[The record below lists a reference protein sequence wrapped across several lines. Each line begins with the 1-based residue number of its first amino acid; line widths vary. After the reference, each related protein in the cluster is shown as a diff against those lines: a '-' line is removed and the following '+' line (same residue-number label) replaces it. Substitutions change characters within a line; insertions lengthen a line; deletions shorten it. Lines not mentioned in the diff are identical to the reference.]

1 MGPVIE
7 GTGPNLHHPQYGEVQ
22 RTSGTRPVR
31 GGSIDV
37 ADVMG
42 RAGVCWNLE
51 ARKADNG
58 SINEENIGK
67 AEEDTPG
74 EVRVPM
80 GGADKIPHSGVGSV
94 RGLPI
99 GVVNG
104 RSPVTLENETYT
116 NGKRKVRLEIP
127 LTLPRDGRGYTKCS
141 PLAATLGFG
150 ERQLKCLMDPD
161 SNTSIVDLK
170 TLRACYPDASINES
184 VQMSVHGVGKAS
196 TMGWVVLPVTL
207 TAKDA
212 HGPVDVELDVE
223 FHVMQDFTPG
233 LLLGLDTMLDYDI
246 DLCLSRLEGSVREY
260 KFALDAPYRPFR
272 SVLVKAAKKVT
283 VPGRTATV
291 VPVQSAMVSGFDYII
306 DPFYTAIQGVM
317 CGPQLPKGVADS
329 TLDKVVYVND
339 TDHPL
344 VLDKHQAIARATMAT
359 VDTRIVETTLR
370 MDWADMVKPSTRVQ
384 DVGAKPPAAF
394 DLDELQRTAMG
405 SSTAP
410 FEAAQGATWFTTDRC
425 YEDELCF
432 SADGREK
439 PRRPRSIPDADA
451 ARIAAAAS
459 QRKPSDEFAVP
470 LDDPE
475 MEIPSVEIPDGTL
488 ETILDS
494 DFMIDPGLDDDR
506 RQDLLG
512 LLRTYVASFSK
523 GTRLGKVRGFKATI
537 PLKEGSNAPPP
548 QPNRPQGPAKRQVVD
563 EFIDQMLSWDV
574 IEDSSSPTS
583 AGIVLVKQN
592 GKWRFCVDFRMLN
605 EVTVGDSY
613 PMLRADY
620 VFSAM
625 GGKRFFSTL
634 DCLKGYHQLELDEKD
649 RWKSAFITH
658 RGLYQFKRLPF
669 GLKNAPAIYQRFMDQ
684 LLGSLRWVAAL
695 VYIDD
700 VIIYSETWPEH
711 MAHLRQLLKA
721 AAKCGLTFSL
731 PKCRF
736 GFTELTMLGLGL
748 SRYGLHTIKDRVR
761 AVLDLAAPT
770 TMGELHRLLGMFGY
784 YRMFIRNFAKVTAP
798 LNELKKRDPDA
809 KSKDY
814 SSKLPIPWTDA
825 CQAAYDE
832 LKHRLSSAPILAH
845 PRYDRPFI
853 LYTDASNISF
863 GAVLAQV
870 WTREDYVLAA
880 DDGSESASSHVMEA
894 EFDWN
899 AAYSA
904 DKVFRA
910 VYARLRDKPQDASDP
925 EDPNFFLHADGLMRF
940 HSSTGDRVCLPA
952 SSVKDTLY
960 VAHDALGHFGF
971 EKTYDRVAAT
981 YYRPGLSSLVKQYVQ
996 FCPQCLKNKTS
1007 RSKKQ
1012 GELMSID
1019 APSAVEP
1026 SAFRSINMDLIVNL
1040 PPSGGYDA
1048 ILVIVDRC
1056 TKAAIFVPTVSSYT
1070 AEMIAELLF
1079 DNVVRRGFIPEK
1091 IITDRDPKITKSFW
1105 KTLARRLNLKH
1116 SLTAAWHAQTDGA
1129 AERLNQTLETAIR
1142 AYVSPQ
1148 LDNWHASLPMLEL
1161 AYNTAKN
1168 ASTSMSPFDLLY
1180 VQPQNVVERLLGIS
1194 DRDPTDNLQA
1204 QDFVENARNRLKDAR
1219 EAVTK
1224 SLRLQKLYYDRR
1236 HGPIRPIE
1244 VGDFVSIRLADHPVS
1259 LVKRTKLTQQ
1269 KLPPYK
1275 VLEVLANKHAVR
1287 LDIPPQVGI
1296 HPVLSV
1302 QHVDRAVDPSQ
1313 DPFQRSNH
1321 EEPPAVDVAGDRW
1334 EGEIRDERSTRSGQK
1349 RYLVH
1354 WIGWDERYDE
1364 WLPSGRIDQGMIDD
1378 WDNNRRALN
1387 GQLAQTFLTETPFQ
1401 PKKSYETVIP
1411 QHGPI
1416 ERPVLY
1422 ISRSTKPY
1430 EQGYQ
1435 ATELEITCLHWAFA
1449 KLHHYLEGS
1458 DVLIITDHESI
1469 NGILN
1474 SSPGTIY
1481 SGRLDKVRMALMPYM
1496 DKIKVV
1502 YKPGS
1507 KMQNVD
1513 PLSRAPAPALDA
1525 DAVGS

>member
-1 MGPVIE
+1 
-7 GTGPNLHHPQYGEVQ
+7 
-22 RTSGTRPVR
+22 
-31 GGSIDV
+31 
-37 ADVMG
+37 
-42 RAGVCWNLE
+42 
-51 ARKADNG
+51 
-58 SINEENIGK
+58 
-67 AEEDTPG
+67 
-74 EVRVPM
+74 
-80 GGADKIPHSGVGSV
+80 
-94 RGLPI
+94 
-99 GVVNG
+99 
-104 RSPVTLENETYT
+104 
-116 NGKRKVRLEIP
+116 
-127 LTLPRDGRGYTKCS
+127 
-141 PLAATLGFG
+141 
-150 ERQLKCLMDPD
+150 
-161 SNTSIVDLK
+161 
-170 TLRACYPDASINES
+170 
-184 VQMSVHGVGKAS
+184 
-196 TMGWVVLPVTL
+196 
-207 TAKDA
+207 
-212 HGPVDVELDVE
+212 
-223 FHVMQDFTPG
+223 
-233 LLLGLDTMLDYDI
+233 
-246 DLCLSRLEGSVREY
+246 
-260 KFALDAPYRPFR
+260 
-272 SVLVKAAKKVT
+272 
-283 VPGRTATV
+283 
-291 VPVQSAMVSGFDYII
+291 
-306 DPFYTAIQGVM
+306 
-317 CGPQLPKGVADS
+317 
-329 TLDKVVYVND
+329 
-339 TDHPL
+339 
-344 VLDKHQAIARATMAT
+344 
-359 VDTRIVETTLR
+359 
-370 MDWADMVKPSTRVQ
+370 
-384 DVGAKPPAAF
+384 
-394 DLDELQRTAMG
+394 
-405 SSTAP
+405 
-410 FEAAQGATWFTTDRC
+410 
-425 YEDELCF
+425 
-432 SADGREK
+432 
-439 PRRPRSIPDADA
+439 
-451 ARIAAAAS
+451 
-459 QRKPSDEFAVP
+459 
-470 LDDPE
+470 
-475 MEIPSVEIPDGTL
+475 
-488 ETILDS
+488 
-494 DFMIDPGLDDDR
+494 
-506 RQDLLG
+506 
-512 LLRTYVASFSK
+512 
-523 GTRLGKVRGFKATI
+523 
-537 PLKEGSNAPPP
+537 
-548 QPNRPQGPAKRQVVD
+548 
-563 EFIDQMLSWDV
+563 
-574 IEDSSSPTS
+574 
-583 AGIVLVKQN
+583 VKQN

-684 LLGSLRWVAAL
+684 LLGSLRWTAAL

-700 VIIYSETWPEH
+700 VIVYSETWPEH
-711 MAHLRQLLKA
+711 VAHLRQLLA
-721 AAKCGLTFSL
+721 AAEKCGLTFSL

-736 GFTELTMLGLGL
+736 GFSELTMLGLGL
-748 SRYGLHTIKDRVR
+748 SRYGLHTIQDRVR

-770 TMGELHRLLGMFGY
+770 TMGELHRVLGMFGY
-784 YRMFIRNFAKVTAP
+784 YRMFVRNFAKVAAP

-809 KSKDY
+809 QSKDY
-814 SSKLPIPWTDA
+814 SSKLPIPWSDE

-845 PRYDRPFI
+845 PRYDRPFV

-870 WTREDYVLAA
+870 WTREDYVMAA
-880 DDGSESASSHVMEA
+880 DDAEPAITHAMDA
-894 EFDWN
+894 EFNW
-899 AAYSA
+899 ATAYSE
-904 DKVFRA
+904 DKVFRSI
-910 VYARLRDKPQDASDP
+910 YARLTAKQLDTDSEDPKDADA
-925 EDPNFFLHADGLMRF
+925 EDPNFSLHPDGSMRF
-940 HSSTGDRVCLPA
+940 NGSSGPRVCLPA
-952 SSVKDTLY
+952 SMVKDTLY
-960 VAHDALGHFGF
+960 VAHDVLGHFGF
-971 EKTYDRVAAT
+971 EKTYDRVAGT
-981 YYRPGLSSLVKQYVQ
+981 YYRPGLSSSVKLYIQY
-996 FCPQCLKNKTS
+996 CPKCLKNKTS
-1007 RSKKQ
+1007 RARKQ
-1012 GELMSID
+1012 GELTSID
-1019 APSAVEP
+1019 PPSQVEP
-1026 SAFRSINMDLIVNL
+1026 AAFRSINLDLIVNL
-1040 PPSGGYDA
+1040 PASGGYDA

-1056 TKAAIFVPTVSSYT
+1056 TKTGIFIPTVSSYT
-1070 AEMIAELLF
+1070 AESIAELLF
-1079 DNVVRRGFIPEK
+1079 ENVVRRGFIPEK

-1105 KTLARRLNLKH
+1105 QTMTRRLNLKH
-1116 SLTAAWHAQTDGA
+1116 SLTTAWHAQTDGA

-1148 LDNWHASLPMLEL
+1148 LDDWHASLPMLEL

-1168 ASTSMSPFDLLY
+1168 ASTGMSPFDLLY

-1194 DRDPTDNLQA
+1194 DRDPSGTDNLQA
-1204 QDFVENARNRLKDAR
+1204 QDFVEMARNRLKDAR

-1236 HGPIRPIE
+1236 HGPIRPIQ

-1296 HPVLSV
+1296 HPVLSI

-1321 EEPPAVDVAGDRW
+1321 EEPPAVDAAGDRW

-1364 WLPSGRIDQGMIDD
+1364 WLPPGRIDQGMITD

-1435 ATELEITCLHWAFA
+1435 ATELEMTCLHWAFA

-1458 DVLIITDHESI
+1458 EVLIVSDHESI
-1469 NGILN
+1469 AGILS

-1481 SGRLDKVRMALMPYM
+1481 SARLDKVRMALMPYM

-1513 PLSRAPAPALDA
+1513 PLSRAPAPTAETE
-1525 DAVGS
+1525 VVEK